1 MTRII
6 CPELHAAICAI
17 VDAAEP
23 LNEAIENPGFA
34 KMAKDGIAV
43 WALNK
48 GFELTHDQVLTLAG
62 ALDLI
67 LFALQPVASKARH

>member
-1 MTRII
+1 MSETPR
-6 CPELHAAICAI
+6 PALYAAICA
-17 VDAAEP
+17 VVEAAEP

-34 KMAKDGIAV
+34 KMACDGIAV

-48 GFELTHDQVLTLAG
+48 GFELTHDQVVTLAG

-67 LFALQPVASKARH
+67 MFALQPVVSETLN